1 MAILNGINV
10 KDAEFTAMQEKATA
24 AICKQ
29 SFQNNKKFN
38 SVKDIVNDKDT
49 VKELKEI
56 FVKDKKQLFFY
67 KIPFSQKIEKNWF
80 ETFVKQNE
88 RILREFSNAKFTVF
102 DRDDKDGFMMW
113 FMKTIRDY
121 FSISN
126 KDSYNPA
133 DIWLIDKKEVNRQII
148 LKEIEGPKGTQTIEE
163 LNQIM
168 RKLYKE
174 RKVIGLSLKLISGN
188 QAKYQEVNLDDK
200 FFKAVENKKG
210 EFDYKLLKVKFDLST
225 YGVKKNAGFTTQDS
239 VLTLGIRGTEIAKF
253 QVKGNTTSRL
263 SNLKIEGTG
272 KGEAARL
279 GKAPLALI
287 AKLTAGKP
295 YNSKFMNDAKTF
307 PITGKDFAKQ
317 SKKYET
323 MYKEMIRNF
332 GAKKV
337 PIETK
342 IMPKDFIKNM
352 QIAFDGQSPWI
363 ANSKLMQLTYLHLIS
378 SFKSI
383 DNVHEYM

>member
-1 MAILNGINV
+1 ML
-10 KDAEFTAMQEKATA
+10 KTD
-24 AICKQ
+24 
-29 SFQNNKKFN
+29 NNYLITRYF
-38 SVKDIVNDKDT
+38 
-49 VKELKEI
+49 
-56 FVKDKKQLFFY
+56 
-67 KIPFSQKIEKNWF
+67 FSQKIEKNWF

-121 FSISN
+121 FKISN

-148 LKEIEGPKGTQTIEE
+148 LKELEVSKGTQTIEE

-174 RKVIGLSLKLISGN
+174 RKVVGLSLKLISGQ

-225 YGVKKNAGFTTQDS
+225 YGKKECWFYNTRF

-272 KGEAARL
+272 KGILARL
-279 GKAPLALI
+279 G
-287 AKLTAGKP
+287 G
-295 YNSKFMNDAKTF
+295 
-307 PITGKDFAKQ
+307 
-317 SKKYET
+317 
-323 MYKEMIRNF
+323 
-332 GAKKV
+332 
-337 PIETK
+337 
-342 IMPKDFIKNM
+342 
-352 QIAFDGQSPWI
+352 
-363 ANSKLMQLTYLHLIS
+363 
-378 SFKSI
+378 SI
-383 DNVHEYM
+383 F